1 MNTQPLKKRIPE
13 YLLIILGGII
23 TAFNYH
29 LFIIENQFAPAGIN
43 GIATMVQYKLNFN
56 IGYMSLL
63 INVPLCILAYALR
76 HRAFAIRSFLFT
88 FTYSIAYILLG
99 RVDLD
104 AFVYR
109 AHGIDTILPTIVA
122 GTIAGA
128 VFGFTFRAGGSSGG
142 TDIISH
148 IISKKYPRFN
158 FFWVTFS
165 INVAVAMASYFVY
178 AEVNPETGELVYQ
191 FKPVVL
197 CILYSFMASEIGSLI
212 LQSSKSAVKFE
223 IVTTHAQEIAAEMDR
238 KINRSTTLLHG
249 EGMHTHSG
257 RDILICI
264 VNRHEEPIVEKI
276 IRNYDN
282 TFAYIEPVT
291 RVVGRFYQHKTPRI
305 VEKEEP
311 SRETIEA

>member
-1 MNTQPLKKRIPE
+1 MDKQTLKKRIPE

-23 TAFNYH
+23 TALNYH
-29 LFIIENQFAPAGIN
+29 LFIVENQFAPAGIN
-43 GIATMVQYKLNFN
+43 GIATMVQYKLGFS

-63 INVPLCILAYALR
+63 INVPLCILAFCLR

-88 FTYSIAYILLG
+88 LSYSFSYLLLG
-99 RVDLD
+99 NLDLD
-104 AFVYR
+104 RFVYR
-109 AHGIDTILPTIVA
+109 AEGIDTILPTIVA

-128 VFGFTFRAGGSSGG
+128 VYGLTFRVGGSSGG

-148 IISKKYPRFN
+148 IISKKYPQFN
-158 FFWVTFS
+158 FFWVTFI

-178 AEVNPETGELVYQ
+178 AEADPTTGELVYQ

-212 LQSSKSAVKFE
+212 LQASKSAVKFE
-223 IVTTHAQEIAAEMDR
+223 IVTTHADEIAEEMHR

-257 RDILICI
+257 RDLLICI
-264 VNRHEEPIVEKI
+264 VNHHEEPIVEKI
-276 IRNYDN
+276 IRSYDN
-282 TFAYIEPVT
+282 TFAYVEPVT
-291 RVVGRFYQHKTPRI
+291 RVVGRFYQHKTPRV
-305 VEKEEP
+305 VEATREP
-311 SRETIEA
+311 IEK

>member
-1 MNTQPLKKRIPE
+1 MNTQDVKTKIPG
-13 YLLIILGGII
+13 YLLITLAGII
-23 TAFNYH
+23 SALNYH
-29 LFIIENQFAPAGIN
+29 LFIVENQFAPAGIN
-43 GIATMVQYKLNFN
+43 GIATMVQYKLGFS

-63 INVPLCILAYALR
+63 INVPLCIFALCLR

-88 FTYSIAYILLG
+88 FTYSIAYLLLD
-99 RVDLD
+99 RADLD

-109 AHGIDTILPTIVA
+109 AEGIDTILPTIVA

-128 VFGFTFRAGGSSGG
+128 IFGLTFRVGGSTGG

-158 FFWVTFS
+158 FFWVTFT

-178 AEVNPETGELVYQ
+178 AEVNAETGELMYQ

-212 LQSSKSAVKFE
+212 LQASKSAVKFE
-223 IVTTHAQEIAAEMDR
+223 IVTTHAAEITEEMER
-238 KINRSTTLLHG
+238 KINRSATLLHG

-257 RDILICI
+257 RDVLICI
-264 VNRHEEPIVEKI
+264 VSHHEEIILEKI
-276 IRNYDN
+276 VRAYDN
-282 TFAYIEPVT
+282 TFAYVEPIT
-291 RVVGRFYQHKTPRI
+291 RVVGKFYDHKTPRVI
-305 VEKEEP
+305 EERQPIEK
-311 SRETIEA
+311 

>member
-1 MNTQPLKKRIPE
+1 MPTLKKRLPE
-13 YLLIILGGII
+13 YLLIILGGIV

-29 LFIIENQFAPAGIN
+29 LFIVENQFAPAGIN
-43 GIATMVQYKLNFN
+43 GIATMVQYKLGFS

-63 INVPLCILAYALR
+63 INVPLCILAYCLR
-76 HRAFAIRSFLFT
+76 HRAFAIRSFIFT
-88 FTYSIAYILLG
+88 LSYSFSYLLLG
-99 RVDLD
+99 RVDLG

-109 AHGIDTILPTIVA
+109 AEGIDTILPTIVA

-128 VFGFTFRAGGSSGG
+128 VYGITFRAGGSSGG

-158 FFWVTFS
+158 FFWVTFV

-178 AEVNPETGELVYQ
+178 AEIDPETGALMYQ

-212 LQSSKSAVKFE
+212 LQASKSAVKFE
-223 IVTTHAQEIAAEMDR
+223 IVTTHAAEIAAEMDR

-257 RDILICI
+257 RDVLICI
-264 VNRHEEPIVEKI
+264 VNHHEEAIVAEI
-276 IRNYDN
+276 IRSYDN
-282 TFAYIEPVT
+282 TFAYVEPVT

-305 VEKEEP
+305 VEEREP
-311 SRETIEA
+311 IEK